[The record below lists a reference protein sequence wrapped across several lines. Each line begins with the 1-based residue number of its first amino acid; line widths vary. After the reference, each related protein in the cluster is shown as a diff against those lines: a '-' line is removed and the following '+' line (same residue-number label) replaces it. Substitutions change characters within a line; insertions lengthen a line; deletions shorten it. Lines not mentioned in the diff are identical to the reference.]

1 MNAVECKIMK
11 KYIGILSIFLF
22 SGIAVFGQ
30 DVHKNVARAQLAEV
44 YSMVNAIESS
54 EEEFYLEKGHYA
66 SKHND
71 PQRPFYNLCNTR
83 EDNCRKLFS
92 QILGC
97 DIPQSSLFSYEV
109 TDSPARI
116 SVYVNE
122 VMDKGILCYK
132 VIEGKYKGQWFVNN
146 KHPWKDYLV
155 IEGAQLYE

>member
-1 MNAVECKIMK
+1 MR

-30 DVHKNVARAQLAEV
+30 DVHTNVARTKLAEV
-44 YSMVNAIESS
+44 YTTVSVIESS

-71 PQRPFYNLCNTR
+71 PQRPFYNLCNTS
-83 EDNCRKLFS
+83 EENCRKLFS

-97 DIPQSSLFSYEV
+97 DIPQDSPFAYEV

-116 SVYVNE
+116 SVYVKE
-122 VMDKGILCYK
+122 AMDKGILCYK
-132 VIEGKYKGQWFVNN
+132 VIEGKNKGQWLVNN
-146 KHPWKDYLV
+146 KHPWKDYLM
-155 IEGAQLYE
+155 IEGAQFYE